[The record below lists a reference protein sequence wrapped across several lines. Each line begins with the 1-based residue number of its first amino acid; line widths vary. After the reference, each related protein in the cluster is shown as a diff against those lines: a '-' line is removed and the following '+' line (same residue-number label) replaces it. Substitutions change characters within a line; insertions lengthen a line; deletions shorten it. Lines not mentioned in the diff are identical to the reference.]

1 MNKLSTTSAI
11 VMGAMLLS
19 PIQVDSFSVSSR
31 TFSVVNNLQRK
42 QISSSSQLYQTP
54 NGGINDQDNEIERL
68 RSMAAK
74 LRADAA
80 ALEVKDLIACVIMFT
95 DSVYIMIQN

>member
-31 TFSVVNNLQRK
+31 TFSAVNNLQRK

-80 ALEVKDLIACVIMFT
+80 ALEVRL
-95 DSVYIMIQN
+95 DSVCYNVH

>member
-31 TFSVVNNLQRK
+31 TFSVVNNLQSK

-80 ALEVKDLIACVIMFT
+80 ALEVRL
-95 DSVYIMIQN
+95 DSVCYNVH